1 MKNNL
6 KQAAEIRSLDAWRG
20 DTCGL
25 ALEQED
31 LELVDN
37 VLCIV
42 PGMRAVAFLGREARK
57 RGLKYPVTSVWQL
70 IELLRGDT
78 FLLSGHRVDAKAIAD
93 ALHKEWFPLAHEGEL
108 LSVIHLGL
116 RRCEADRAAAVLDD
130 LKTRGFSP
138 SPTRPET
145 SKRPK
150 GIEKTTR
157 AKKAK
162 KR

>member
-1 MKNNL
+1 MKTP
-6 KQAAEIRSLDAWRG
+6 EIRSIEAWRG

-25 ALEQED
+25 SLKHED

-57 RGLKYPVTSVWQL
+57 RGLKYPVTGVGQL
-70 IELLRGDT
+70 VELLRGDT
-78 FLLSGHRVDAKAIAD
+78 FLLSGHRVDAKAIEN
-93 ALHKEWFPLAHEGEL
+93 ALHKDWFPLAHEGEL

-116 RRCEADRAAAVLDD
+116 RRCEAERSTALLQELTSRRGAESPRSPES
-130 LKTRGFSP
+130 LKDTRSP
-138 SPTRPET
+138 
-145 SKRPK
+145 K
-150 GIEKTTR
+150 KT
-157 AKKAK
+157 KKAK